1 MLRFLFAQKLERGH
15 FYRENVFR
23 EAFEAEYQS
32 ELGPVLQT
40 RAPFWRDEGTAQ
52 GKGSLAVAMGRRD
65 GVGDALGVSRGAVP
79 TRGRRAFRVSFKEL
93 ALKWGNK
100 Y

>member
-1 MLRFLFAQKLERGH
+1 MLCFLFAQKLERGH
-15 FYRENVFR
+15 FYRENAFR
-23 EAFEAEYQS
+23 EAFEAENQS
-32 ELGPVLQT
+32 ELAPILQI
-40 RAPFWRDEGTAQ
+40 RAPLWRDEGTAH
-52 GKGSLAVAMGRRD
+52 GKGTLAAAMGRRD

-79 TRGRRAFRVSFKEL
+79 TRGRGTFRVEFKEL